1 MGNNSGQA
9 ADTSYRDNAPSTL
22 PVMAYEG
29 SSSRRA
35 NHVMSG
41 DCCVSADNDKDADD
55 DADDV

>member
-9 ADTSYRDNAPSTL
+9 ADTSYRDNAPCTL

-41 DCCVSADNDKDADD
+41 DCCVNADNDKDADD
-55 DADDV
+55 DV